1 MARGRYTLVEYLL
14 HQSEIEFK
22 VNNKVAIRIS
32 DIALVSWGIFD
43 RILTDKGSDH
53 HHWMV
58 GTFVRYR
65 PTLLRL
71 SSISPPYLIII
82 SEK

>member
-1 MARGRYTLVEYLL
+1 MARGRYTLIEYLL

-32 DIALVSWGIFD
+32 DIALVSWGILD
-43 RILTDKGSDH
+43 RILMYKGSDH

-58 GTFVRYR
+58 GTFVRYC
-65 PTLLRL
+65 PTLLGL
-71 SSISPPYLIII
+71 SSPLT
-82 SEK
+82 